1 LWLIVPARQYEMLVD
16 RNARYPKRPVMLE
29 PQTFFGQ
36 LQHIFVIRLK
46 ASPVVGLSEDTTLIL
61 AAIRACADAKL
72 KAENNIYY
80 YSREGHL
87 EVVDM
92 ECVQCLVG
100 RVKDGN
106 SWAIIDRSESCA
118 RPIFMDDDE

>member
-1 LWLIVPARQYEMLVD
+1 
-16 RNARYPKRPVMLE
+16 MLE

-87 EVVDM
+87 KVVDM
-92 ECVQCLVG
+92 ECVQCPVG
-100 RVKDGN
+100 RCG
-106 SWAIIDRSESCA
+106 CA
-118 RPIFMDDDE
+118 TFGISHLGLCSDSLR

>member
-1 LWLIVPARQYEMLVD
+1 
-16 RNARYPKRPVMLE
+16 MLE
-29 PQTFFGQ
+29 PQIFFDQ

-46 ASPVVGLSEDTTLIL
+46 ASPIVELTEDTTLIL
-61 AAIRACADAKL
+61 AAIHACADVKL
-72 KAENNIYY
+72 KAENYY
-80 YSREGHL
+80 YLREGHL

-100 RVKDGN
+100 WVKDGN

-118 RPIFMDDDE
+118 CPIFVDDDE

>member
-1 LWLIVPARQYEMLVD
+1 MLVD
-16 RNARYPKRPVMLE
+16 RNARYPKRPVMFEL
-29 PQTFFGQ
+29 QTFFGQ

-46 ASPVVGLSEDTTLIL
+46 ASPVVGLTEDTTLIL

-80 YSREGHL
+80 YLREGHL

-106 SWAIIDRSESCA
+106 SWAIIDCSESCA
-118 RPIFMDDDE
+118 RPIFVDDDE